1 MENKAK
7 STIGTAAYLDPSSDE
22 IIKDIYATAL
32 GLYNVYK
39 ESEALI
45 LSHTGDKNIPL
56 AEYSLFN
63 ASLSQMLENTIA
75 LLRGIA
81 ESFDKTRRG
90 L

>member
-7 STIGTAAYLDPSSDE
+7 STIGTAAYLAPSSDE
-22 IIKDIYATAL
+22 TIKDIYATAL

-39 ESEALI
+39 ELEALI

-63 ASLSQMLENTIA
+63 ASLSQTLENTIA
-75 LLRGIA
+75 LLRGIV